1 LNCVHHLAPSEM
13 NPERLG
19 LVGAA
24 VVIAVT
30 TVATAT

>member
-1 LNCVHHLAPSEM
+1 M